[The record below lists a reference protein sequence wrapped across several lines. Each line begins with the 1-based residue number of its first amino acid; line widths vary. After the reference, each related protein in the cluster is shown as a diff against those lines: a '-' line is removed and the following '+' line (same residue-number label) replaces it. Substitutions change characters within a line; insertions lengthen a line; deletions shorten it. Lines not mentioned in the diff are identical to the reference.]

1 LTRWSRSDGATVLEL
16 MIDRLGSMD
25 EIQPQLA
32 GITLDRQGAV
42 VLQIGDHLDGA
53 GAVESVDVGAQGR
66 RQVHPAEEPVLT
78 AIGTASSPTLRDGL
92 SARG

>member
-1 LTRWSRSDGATVLEL
+1 
-16 MIDRLGSMD
+16 
-25 EIQPQLA
+25 
-32 GITLDRQGAV
+32 